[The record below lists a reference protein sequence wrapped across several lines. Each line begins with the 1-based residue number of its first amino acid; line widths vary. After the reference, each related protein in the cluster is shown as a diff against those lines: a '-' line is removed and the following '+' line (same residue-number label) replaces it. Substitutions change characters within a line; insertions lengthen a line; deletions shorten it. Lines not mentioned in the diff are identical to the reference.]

1 MWAPFFAVLLLYRLL
16 RSIFASG
23 LIAIIQSSNIVNIS
37 ESPLGGVLV
46 WAQNAAANSAAHIFR
61 WLPQFIH
68 AYSKA
73 FPKSIWWKIWHY
85 FVISGTSSMRS
96 SKSAAHC
103 LRRFYEAARPQDVF
117 FRDWGYLSIQFY
129 FREMM
134 QAAHTSPLTSSTQLF
149 SAHPTIVTS
158 VCASEWSA
166 YSVLRTL
173 RVVLHNKNA
182 LYERDLYT

>member
-1 MWAPFFAVLLLYRLL
+1 MSTVLAALLLYRLL

-46 WAQNAAANSAAHIFR
+46 WAQMRQPTQPHIYFDDYHNLFAHIVKRFLSR
-61 WLPQFIH
+61 
-68 AYSKA
+68 SGEK
-73 FPKSIWWKIWHY
+73 
-85 FVISGTSSMRS
+85 SGTILWYV
-96 SKSAAHC
+96 ALVLC
-103 LRRFYEAARPQDVF
+103 EVLRVHSLLCRFCQAARLQDVF
-117 FRDWGYLSIQFY
+117 YRVWSYFSIQSY
-129 FREMM
+129 SREIM
-134 QAAHTSPLTSSTQLF
+134 QAAHTSTLTSSAQLF

-166 YSVLRTL
+166 YFVLRTL